1 MIRRLAAALF
11 LATTALAQ
19 TPPQQEVPPHDITGV
34 DTAAPD
40 AAIAVPIPEADRKRM
55 QRYDIPELVG
65 ARMAI
70 GPQLIDGEL
79 PKPILDYVARDTR
92 IEQRLSLFEGGLVVV
107 SISGPGASIRK
118 KLIIPADAVKNYLK
132 VISAEGLTKIRETDL
147 SSPRDGR
154 QAFLRIYRENDYVQ
168 RNFDPAAVLPKRMN
182 DQVLPLQDLLR
193 AIYEDRGIS
202 NTIAGYIPAIGD
214 ELVADDRKVYKVV
227 RIIDDRV
234 VELRCKNDPTMM
246 YVAIKDLY
254 NYFIGTTGAARQ

>member
-1 MIRRLAAALF
+1 MIRGLAITVLM
-11 LATTALAQ
+11 ATSVAAQ
-19 TPPQQEVPPHDITGV
+19 TTPQQEVPPHDITRV

-40 AAIAVPIPEADRKRM
+40 AAIAVPIPEADRRRM
-55 QRYDIPELVG
+55 QKYDIPELVG

-79 PKPILDYVARDTR
+79 PKPILDYVARDPR
-92 IEQRLSLFEGGLVVV
+92 IEQRLSMFEGGLVVV
-107 SISGPGASIRK
+107 SISGPGASIKK
-118 KLIIPADAVKNYLK
+118 KLIIPADAMRNYLK
-132 VISAEGLTKIRETDL
+132 VISAEGLTQVRETDL
-147 SSPRDGR
+147 STPRDGR
-154 QAFLRIYRENDYVQ
+154 QAFLRIYREKDFVQ
-168 RNFDPAAVLPKRMN
+168 RTFDPAAVLPKRMN